1 MDCANACTAY
11 QCQFYNL
18 WDIVAKREE
27 SENLGVESNYNA
39 LKQERFYNKL
49 LLISKIVLLGLY
61 LWTFRFREEIFLSWS
76 IVFKV

>member
-1 MDCANACTAY
+1 M
-11 QCQFYNL
+11 
-18 WDIVAKREE
+18 AKREE

-61 LWTFRFREEIFLSWS
+61 LWTFRFREEIFLS
-76 IVFKV
+76 